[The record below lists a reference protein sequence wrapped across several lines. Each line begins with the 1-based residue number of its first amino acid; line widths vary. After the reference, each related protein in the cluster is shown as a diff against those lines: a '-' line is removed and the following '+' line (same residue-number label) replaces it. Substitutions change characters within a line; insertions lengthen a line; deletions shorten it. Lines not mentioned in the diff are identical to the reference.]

1 MHVHNVFLNVRKS
14 DGCLTFFCVILGSL
28 MTFLVVTV
36 IQMDLPLQPF
46 RFKEGPLIMGLFAVL

>member
-1 MHVHNVFLNVRKS
+1 MHVHNVFFKCKKIGRLF
-14 DGCLTFFCVILGSL
+14 DFFCVILGSL

-36 IQMDLPLQPF
+36 IQLDLPRQPF